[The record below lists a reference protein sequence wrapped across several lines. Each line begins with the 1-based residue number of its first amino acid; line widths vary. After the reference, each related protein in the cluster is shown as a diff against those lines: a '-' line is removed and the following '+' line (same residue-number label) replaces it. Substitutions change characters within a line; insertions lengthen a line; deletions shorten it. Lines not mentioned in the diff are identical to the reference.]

1 MDETA
6 KNWLILGLGIA
17 VVWLLVADD
26 TDKGLDVGDD
36 DDGDEIEIEGS
47 KEIDDGEEEDEEEEA
62 KEISL

>member
-1 MDETA
+1 MDEST
-6 KNWLILGLGIA
+6 KNLLILGLGIA

-26 TDKGLDVGDD
+26 TDKGLDVGD